1 MGHLSLVTSLDEWR
15 ALKARHK
22 LSTPAEEE
30 LVLQGQRLW
39 LMPQELVYIPIKFQA
54 WQHGAVRLDDAG
66 AAEHAPLPAPG
77 SMPAKEL
84 AALPIARR
92 TIQLSVLNVKQEL
105 VQGLELCVRPQPHV
119 LDQTFRFHQ
128 SEHEFL
134 KTTIRLQGV
143 RWHASAALQQ
153 VPPSMPSSWGSS
165 HHAPPPAP
173 LPIDSL
179 SRDQPVWVRCS
190 DPDAVAGVHE
200 QRDATAPLEV
210 YLLWLGVR

>member
-1 MGHLSLVTSLDEWR
+1 M
-15 ALKARHK
+15 
-22 LSTPAEEE
+22 
-30 LVLQGQRLW
+30 LQGQRLW

-54 WQHGAVRLDDAG
+54 WQHGAVRLDDAT
-66 AAEHAPLPAPG
+66 ADNPHLPAPG

-92 TIQLSVLNVKQEL
+92 TIMLSVLNVKQEL
-105 VQGLELCVRPQPHV
+105 VQGLELCVRPQPYV

-153 VPPSMPSSWGSS
+153 VPPSMPSSWAN

-173 LPIDSL
+173 LP
-179 SRDQPVWVRCS
+179 CS
-190 DPDAVAGVHE
+190 TSVAESQYNAAAGGVNYRKWDGIGGTGVE
-200 QRDATAPLEV
+200 Q
-210 YLLWLGVR
+210 LLKDRKSVV